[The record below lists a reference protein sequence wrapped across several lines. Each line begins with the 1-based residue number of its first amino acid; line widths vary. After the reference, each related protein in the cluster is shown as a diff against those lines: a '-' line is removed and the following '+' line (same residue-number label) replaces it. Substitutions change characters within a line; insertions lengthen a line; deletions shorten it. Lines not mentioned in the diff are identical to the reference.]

1 MEPPCVIL
9 VNDENPYGLMV
20 ALSFSYRFCPYA
32 MLVPYVG
39 LKVARISK

>member
-1 MEPPCVIL
+1 MEPPSMIL

-20 ALSFSYRFCPYA
+20 TLIFSYRFCPYA
-32 MLVPYVG
+32 MRVPYVD

>member
-1 MEPPCVIL
+1 VCGL
-9 VNDENPYGLMV
+9 VTDDNLYGLMV
-20 ALSFSYRFCPYA
+20 ALNFSYRFCPYA